1 MAVSWVVC
9 GGDIVQ
15 RKKFHTVH
23 LDTIFIFILY
33 IYIYQHSQ
41 DCRNSCNSLE
51 IVKFSWILAT
61 LRLSPG
67 ILATQVNS
75 RNSPPFAIFFHLFIF
90 HARPRAGVLT
100 TLHTGHR
107 PDELSF

>member
-1 MAVSWVVC
+1 M
-9 GGDIVQ
+9 
-15 RKKFHTVH
+15 HTAYV
-23 LDTIFIFILY
+23 Y
-33 IYIYQHSQ
+33 IYIYTYQHSQ